1 MSSFM
6 VIITVVMGIIKI
18 IIMVIVT
25 VIMVI
30 TYCKKRYMVNLTSS
44 RWFKK
49 CSLSTAMFRLPNSLV
64 KSFWFKTESCISC
77 MCHLAPYSQYSSDKL
92 IYDNKLCTF

>member
-1 MSSFM
+1 MS
-6 VIITVVMGIIKI
+6 VVMGIIKI

-30 TYCKKRYMVNLTSS
+30 AYRKKRYMVILETLTSS

-64 KSFWFKTESCISC
+64 KSFWFKTESCIICICVTLPPIVST
-77 MCHLAPYSQYSSDKL
+77 AP
-92 IYDNKLCTF
+92 IN